1 MSLVLPTFIG
11 FVQPASGGGGAFANA
26 LSGSFDGTD
35 DYATATLGSQV
46 FDGDFSISAWFNAS
60 TSPQYLTLLQLGDQ
74 AAYTDG
80 WRLYRNYNQL
90 QFWDGV
96 GGYSLILEG
105 GSTSTSSWYHV
116 AITRSGT
123 TCTLYLNGNSTDT
136 GTSSETFT
144 STAFKISFTT
154 LPFNG
159 LIDEVALWDSAL
171 SASDVT
177 AIYNSGVPADLS
189 SLSPVNWWRFG
200 DGTGDTD
207 SGGGAPANGDTI
219 GTVVDQGSGGNN
231 ATGTNGPLYSNSVPS

>member
-1 MSLVLPTFIG
+1 M
-11 FVQPASGGGGAFANA
+11 
-26 LSGSFDGTD
+26 
-35 DYATATLGSQV
+35 
-46 FDGDFSISAWFNAS
+46 
-60 TSPQYLTLLQLGDQ
+60 
-74 AAYTDG
+74 
-80 WRLYRNYNQL
+80 
-90 QFWDGV
+90 
-96 GGYSLILEG
+96 
-105 GSTSTSSWYHV
+105 
-116 AITRSGT
+116 
-123 TCTLYLNGNSTDT
+123 NGNSTDT